1 MNHLPVLIQDL
12 AVILISAAVF
22 SLLFKILKQPLVLGY
37 LVAGM
42 LAGPNLFRHS
52 LVSDTA
58 NISLWGEIGVIFL
71 LFALGLEF
79 SFKKLLSMGATSFI
93 GALTIVTGMM
103 STGYITGQMGRA
115 HV

>member
-1 MNHLPVLIQDL
+1 MI
-12 AVILISAAVF
+12 
-22 SLLFKILKQPLVLGY
+22 
-37 LVAGM
+37 
-42 LAGPNLFRHS
+42 AGPNLFKHS

-79 SFKKLLSMGATSFI
+79 SFKNLLTMGATSFI

-103 STGYITGQMGRA
+103 STGYLTGVVLGCGLSVVIQNSETTP
-115 HV
+115 